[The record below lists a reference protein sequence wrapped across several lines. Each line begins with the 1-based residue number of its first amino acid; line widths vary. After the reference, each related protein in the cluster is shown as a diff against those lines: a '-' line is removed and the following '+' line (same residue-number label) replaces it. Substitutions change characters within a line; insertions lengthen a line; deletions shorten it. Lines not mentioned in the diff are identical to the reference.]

1 MLNNTLF
8 YIINSLIFTQNLEF
22 MTFSEIQEKI
32 NKNAPVDF
40 GEVFNNAFNLFQKI
54 WLQGFLMQL
63 ILFGVIMGVMFILY
77 IPLMGGVFI
86 VDGMGG
92 VGVSEGASILL
103 MIGMFVFYIAFIV
116 AMSFFSMGL
125 QAAFYRQVR
134 MRDKGLESERGVSWG
149 MFFKKKYMSKLLV
162 LSLATAGIG
171 IAAYLLCLIP
181 IFYVM
186 IPLQFISIIFA
197 FNPELS
203 VKEVI
208 YSSFNLGTKKWFI
221 AFGLIFVSSILAQL
235 AGLMMC
241 VIGVLFTASF
251 VYLPAYFIY
260 KEVVGFYEDDDAI
273 AQIGA

>member
-8 YIINSLIFTQNLEF
+8 YIVNSLIFAQNIEF

-32 NKNAPVDF
+32 HKNAPVDF
-40 GEVFNNAFNLFQKI
+40 GEVFNNTFNLFQKT

-63 ILFGVIMGVMFILY
+63 ILFGVIMGIMFILY
-77 IPLMGGVFI
+77 IPLMAGVFI

-92 VGVSEGASILL
+92 VEVSEGASILL
-103 MIGMFVFYIAFIV
+103 LIGMFIFYAAFIV
-116 AMSFFSMGL
+116 AINFFSMGL

-134 MRDKGLESERGVSWG
+134 MKDKGLESERGVSWG

-181 IFYVM
+181 VFYVM

-208 YSSFNLGTKKWFI
+208 YSSFNLGTKKWLI
-221 AFGLIFVSSILAQL
+221 TFGLVFVSFLLVML
-235 AGLMMC
+235 AGMITC
-241 VIGVLFTASF
+241 GIGILFIASF

-260 KEVVGFYEDDDAI
+260 KEVVGFYEDDEAI